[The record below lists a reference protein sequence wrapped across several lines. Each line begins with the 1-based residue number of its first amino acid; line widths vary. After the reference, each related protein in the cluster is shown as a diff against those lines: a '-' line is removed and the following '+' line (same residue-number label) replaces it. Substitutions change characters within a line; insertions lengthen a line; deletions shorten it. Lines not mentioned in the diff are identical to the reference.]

1 MSWIT
6 SKLQAEDV
14 PILLKLGEAG
24 RLRDAVDWVYRK
36 RRGTAAIVQALPAG
50 SDERD
55 WQKRPLF
62 YMGLKLG
69 GRAALTPGGE
79 YQVFKGLNVFPGGL
93 RGEPIGQWSKTSPT
107 LDLKIYR
114 YLDFFDPDRLFVSRE
129 IAQLPTISPVPPGA
143 AFNNT
148 VILIQMRERFPLNG
162 WVLARPVM
170 FAAATCLRA
179 TIIEDLVCHWYPK
192 NLGSLPIP
200 TEMAP
205 ELLVSLQDATT
216 KLVDADENLANQ
228 WRHVEAVVAS
238 ANSVTLAQLI
248 AAGSPL
254 AEGLVLPIASDD
266 VVPDDVRLDGTGLH
280 GTDFDFVVPHEDL
293 RAVLW
298 YLVHRIQQEK
308 DEVPVQV
315 LHTLKVPDDP
325 SRAAVL
331 IRQVLTSDTADEFEQ
346 ARQQLDLVAASALGL
361 TDDELSYI
369 QERFLSDP
377 FLSQLQPMWSHRG
390 IHVQGYHD
398 HSGGDRFSG

>member
-1 MSWIT
+1 MSWIS
-6 SKLQAEDV
+6 SKLQADDV

-36 RRGTAAIVQALPAG
+36 RRGTPMIVRSLPAG

-55 WQKRPLF
+55 WHKRPLF

-69 GRAALTPGGE
+69 GRAALAPGGE
-79 YQVFKGLNVFPGGL
+79 YEVFKGLNVFPGGL
-93 RGEPIGQWSKTSPT
+93 RGDPIGQWSRTSPT

-114 YLDFFDPDRLFVSRE
+114 YLDFFDHDRLFVSRE
-129 IAQLPTISPVPPGA
+129 IAQLPTISPVPAGA

-192 NLGSLPIP
+192 NLGSLPVP
-200 TEMAP
+200 SNVPP
-205 ELLVSLQDATT
+205 ELLASLHAATAR
-216 KLVDADENLANQ
+216 LVEADENLANQ

-238 ANSVTLAQLI
+238 GDGVSLAQLI

-254 AEGLVLPIASDD
+254 TAGLVLP
-266 VVPDDVRLDGTGLH
+266 VVSADAIPDDVHIEATGLK
-280 GTDFDFVVPHEDL
+280 GTDFDFVVPNEDL

-298 YLVHRIQQEK
+298 YLVHRLQQQK
-308 DEVPVQV
+308 DEVPLQA
-315 LHTLKVPDDP
+315 LHTLKVPDEP
-325 SRAAVL
+325 SRAAAL
-331 IRQVLTSDTADEFEQ
+331 IRQVLTSDAAEDFEQ
-346 ARQQLDLVAASALGL
+346 SRQALDAFAAQALGL
-361 TDDELSYI
+361 TDDELSFI

-390 IHVQGYHD
+390 VHVQGYHD
-398 HSGGDRFSG
+398 HSGGDRFTG